1 MKKWGG
7 GGLWRRGGR
16 GEEKREEGERGK
28 VEERKKDTRR
38 GGGFKVGHERGDRG
52 NEVGREGGGGWKMWS
67 SRARKR

>member
-1 MKKWGG
+1 M
-7 GGLWRRGGR
+7 
-16 GEEKREEGERGK
+16 
-28 VEERKKDTRR
+28 EERKKDTRR